1 MSLKKLANNDCS
13 LRVVCGLLDLPVFS
27 TDSVGNA
34 CGIDSSSVTISSVSE
49 TAEDCSCSNNLE
61 LSSNCLGT
69 SAQPTAIGQ
78 YEPICSNL
86 DGSLVYMHVNPTSN
100 MYIYHVN
107 ESSVCSN

>member
-1 MSLKKLANNDCS
+1 MANNDCS

-69 SAQPTAIGQ
+69 SAQPTAMGE

-86 DGSLVYMHVNPTSN
+86 DGSIVYMHVNPTSN